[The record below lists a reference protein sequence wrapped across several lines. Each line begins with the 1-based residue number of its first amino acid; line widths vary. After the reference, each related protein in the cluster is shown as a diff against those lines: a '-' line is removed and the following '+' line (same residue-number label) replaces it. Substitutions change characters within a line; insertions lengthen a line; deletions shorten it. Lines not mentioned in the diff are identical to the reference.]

1 MTNVSSQHDRQP
13 QTNLEEEHG
22 TAELSPVPCNDSG
35 IIKMDE
41 SSNGNSTLPVDTSP
55 EPKGEVSR
63 CPIDTSPEPT
73 EPNKQ
78 LFKCPVDTSPEPTE
92 PNKQLFKCP
101 VDTSP
106 EPKGQE
112 EMFGRHISSY
122 SRTSTPSAKP
132 RKKSN
137 KTGTKIIIYC
147 SFNDFNQSPRNY

>member
-1 MTNVSSQHDRQP
+1 MKNSLTNVSSQHDRQS

-35 IIKMDE
+35 TVSKMK

-55 EPKGEVSR
+55 EPKGEVSGR
-63 CPIDTSPEPT
+63 PVVTSPEPT

-78 LFKCPVDTSPEPTE
+78 LFKSPI
-92 PNKQLFKCP
+92 
-101 VDTSP
+101 DTSP

-112 EMFGRHISSY
+112 EKFRRHISSY

>member
-1 MTNVSSQHDRQP
+1 MKNSLTNVSSQHDRQS

-35 IIKMDE
+35 TVSKMK

-55 EPKGEVSR
+55 EPKGEVSGR
-63 CPIDTSPEPT
+63 PVVTSPEPT

-78 LFKCPVDTSPEPTE
+78 LFKS
-92 PNKQLFKCP
+92 P

-112 EMFGRHISSY
+112 EKFRRHISSY

-132 RKKSN
+132 RNKSN

>member
-1 MTNVSSQHDRQP
+1 MPRFNFKSFLVKNSLTNVSSQHDRQS

-35 IIKMDE
+35 TVSKVE

-55 EPKGEVSR
+55 EPKGEVSGR
-63 CPIDTSPEPT
+63 PVVTNPEPT

-78 LFKCPVDTSPEPTE
+78 LFKS
-92 PNKQLFKCP
+92 P

-106 EPKGQE
+106 EPKSQE
-112 EMFGRHISSY
+112 EKFRRHISSY